1 MKTIYNDICK
11 HSKIRDVT
19 INENELSCE
28 VDRTQS
34 AAKAMVS
41 TIIKPHG
48 TFTISSTTKNTKNLG
63 YTKVI
68 IKRETNK

>member
-1 MKTIYNDICK
+1 MKTIYNDLRK

-41 TIIKPHG
+41 RIIKPHG
-48 TFTISSTTKNTKNLG
+48 TFKITSTTKNTKNLG
-63 YTKVI
+63 YTKVLI
-68 IKRETNK
+68 QKENI